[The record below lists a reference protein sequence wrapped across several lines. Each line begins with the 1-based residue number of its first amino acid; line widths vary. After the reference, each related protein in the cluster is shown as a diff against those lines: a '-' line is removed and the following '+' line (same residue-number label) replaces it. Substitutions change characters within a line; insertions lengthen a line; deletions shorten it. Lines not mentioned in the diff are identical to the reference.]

1 VRSKDAVG
9 GVVMLLFGV
18 LSAALSLQLPLGRFR
33 APGSGLF
40 PFALGLLL
48 VLLAGLYLGSLSRRG
63 SEGTQAAS
71 GPWIPAVGRMPA
83 FLAAIVAAT
92 ALFVPLGFPATAFVL
107 MASLLRILGMKRWS
121 LVLTVSA
128 IAAVASYGLFVQWLQ
143 IPLPKGWI
151 GL

>member
-9 GVVMLLFGV
+9 GTVMLLFGA
-18 LSAALSLQLPLGRFR
+18 LTAALALQLPLGTFR

-48 VLLAGLYLGSLSRRG
+48 VVLAGLYLGSLRRRD
-63 SEGTQAAS
+63 S
-71 GPWIPAVGRMPA
+71 GEAQSPSVAWIPPLGRMPG
-83 FLAAIVAAT
+83 FLAAILAAT

-107 MASLLRILGMKRWS
+107 IASLLRVLGMKRWS

-128 IAAVASYGLFVQWLQ
+128 VTAAASYVLFVRWLQ
-143 IPLPKGWI
+143 IPLPAGWF